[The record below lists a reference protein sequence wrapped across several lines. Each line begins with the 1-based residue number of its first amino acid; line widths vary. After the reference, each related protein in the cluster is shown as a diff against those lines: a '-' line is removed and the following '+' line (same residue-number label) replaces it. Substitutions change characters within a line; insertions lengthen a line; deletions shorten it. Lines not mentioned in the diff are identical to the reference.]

1 MTISIIPTMRYAN
14 ATRMI
19 DWLCDAF
26 GFERHAVYEDGKG
39 GIAHAQLTFGSGMIM
54 LADDTDGEF
63 SQYQSTPQSLGSTTL
78 SAYLVV
84 ADVDTV
90 CERARAAGARIVIGP
105 RDEDYGG
112 RGFVCIDP
120 EGQVWSFGS
129 YDPTAEHP
137 IAG

>member
-1 MTISIIPTMRYAN
+1 MTISIILTMRYAN

-19 DWLCDAF
+19 DWLCETF
-26 GFERHAVYEDGKG
+26 GFERQAVYEDGKG

-54 LADDTDGEF
+54 LGDDADGEF
-63 SQYQSTPQSLGSTTL
+63 SQYQSTPQALGGTTQ

-84 ADVDTV
+84 SDVDAV

-112 RGFVCIDP
+112 CGFVCIDP
-120 EGQVWSFGS
+120 EGQ
-129 YDPTAEHP
+129 
-137 IAG
+137 I

>member
-63 SQYQSTPQSLGSTTL
+63 SQYQSTPQSLGSTTQ

-84 ADVDTV
+84 ADVDAV

-129 YDPTAEHP
+129 YDPTATD
-137 IAG
+137 

>member
-1 MTISIIPTMRYAN
+1 MTTISIIPTMRYAN
-14 ATRMI
+14 ATQMI

-63 SQYQSTPQSLGSTTL
+63 SQYQSTAQSLGGTTQST
-78 SAYLVV
+78 YLVV
-84 ADVDTV
+84 ADVDAV
-90 CERARAAGARIVIGP
+90 CERAQAAGARIVIGP

-129 YDPTAEHP
+129 YDPTA
-137 IAG
+137 AD

>member
-26 GFERHAVYEDGKG
+26 GFERHAVYEDGEG

-63 SQYQSTPQSLGSTTL
+63 SQYQSTPQSLGGTTQ

-84 ADVDTV
+84 ADVDAV

-129 YDPTAEHP
+129 YDPWATD
-137 IAG
+137 